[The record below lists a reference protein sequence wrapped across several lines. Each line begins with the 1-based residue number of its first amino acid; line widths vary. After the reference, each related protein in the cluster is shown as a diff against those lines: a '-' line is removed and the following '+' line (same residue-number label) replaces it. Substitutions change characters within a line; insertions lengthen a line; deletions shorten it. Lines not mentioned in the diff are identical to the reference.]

1 MPSVLVDA
9 WLPRA
14 AERHPDRPAVNAL
27 TYAELLGEVDATARR
42 LAGRGVRAGDRV
54 GIALA
59 PGEAFCIALHAVLRL
74 GAVAVPV
81 DLRLSARERERV
93 VQGTV
98 EVIDGA
104 VIGDAG
110 LRGAP
115 ARAPRPRRP
124 RHRGAHVGHERDAQG
139 GRARPTAT
147 GCGARWARPS
157 RWACDPA
164 ERWLCALPLSHVGG
178 LSIVM
183 RSAIYATTAIV
194 HERFDTDRVLDA
206 LVQEDGPTIVSLVPT
221 TLQRLLDAGLR
232 EPPALRWALLGGAP
246 ATTALQGRAAA
257 AGVPVATTY
266 GLTEACS
273 QVTTLGAPLFCTRV
287 RMAGDGE
294 ILVSGP
300 TVAGWAGSD
309 RPVLAT
315 GDLGEWRPDGALA
328 VAGRKA
334 DTIVSGGENVA
345 PAEVEAVLEAHPD
358 VVEAAVH
365 GRADPEWGEAV
376 VATVVADPDVEAE
389 ELRAWCAE
397 RLARFKVPKEIAFTV
412 ALPRTPSGKV
422 ARKDLQMSDER
433 DELIARWDT
442 MAAGWKATR
451 ANFQGAMEPVSQW
464 LVEAIHPQPGHS
476 VLELAAGLGD
486 TGLLAAQ
493 LVAPGGSVLITDG
506 SDNMVAA
513 AREHAEEVGATN
525 VELRSMQAEW
535 IDLPTASV
543 DGVICRFGYMLLLDP
558 EAALRETRR
567 VLKPGGRVA
576 LAVWD
581 DLERN
586 PWMKVL
592 REALVARGLA
602 PAAVPDGPGPFSLG
616 SEEAVAELLAT
627 AGFEDIEVSPMDLV
641 HGRREPRCLVGSGDA
656 DVDHHGRGRPRPG
669 ARGALPIA

>member
-1 MPSVLVDA
+1 MPLVLVDA

-27 TYAELLGEVDATARR
+27 TYADLLGEVDATARR
-42 LAGRGVRAGDRV
+42 LAGRGVRARDRV

-59 PGEAFCIALHAVLRL
+59 PGESFCIALHAILRL

-81 DLRLSARERERV
+81 DLRSSERERERV
-93 VQGTV
+93 VDGAV

-104 VIGDAG
+104 VIGTPASEAR
-110 LRGAP
+110 LRDRHDLDAP
-115 ARAPRPRRP
+115 AIVVHTSGTSGTPKAVELTY
-124 RHRGAHVGHERDAQG
+124 GNWLWSALGSAVALGL
-139 GRARPTAT
+139 
-147 GCGARWARPS
+147 
-157 RWACDPA
+157 DPA

-194 HERFDTDRVLDA
+194 HERFDADRVLDA
-206 LVQEDGPTIVSLVPT
+206 LAQEEGPTIVSLVPT

-232 EPPALRWALLGGAP
+232 EPPSLRWALLGGAP
-246 ATTALQGRAAA
+246 ATNALQGRAAA

-315 GDLGEWRPDGALA
+315 GDLGEWRPDGALR

-365 GRADPEWGEAV
+365 GRTDPEWGEAV
-376 VATVVADPDVEAE
+376 VATVVAAPEVEAD

-397 RLARFKVPKEIAFTV
+397 RLARFKVPKDIAFTV

-422 ARKDLQMSDER
+422 ARK
-433 DELIARWDT
+433 
-442 MAAGWKATR
+442 
-451 ANFQGAMEPVSQW
+451 
-464 LVEAIHPQPGHS
+464 
-476 VLELAAGLGD
+476 
-486 TGLLAAQ
+486 
-493 LVAPGGSVLITDG
+493 
-506 SDNMVAA
+506 
-513 AREHAEEVGATN
+513 
-525 VELRSMQAEW
+525 ELR
-535 IDLPTASV
+535 
-543 DGVICRFGYMLLLDP
+543 
-558 EAALRETRR
+558 
-567 VLKPGGRVA
+567 
-576 LAVWD
+576 
-581 DLERN
+581 
-586 PWMKVL
+586 
-592 REALVARGLA
+592 
-602 PAAVPDGPGPFSLG
+602 
-616 SEEAVAELLAT
+616 
-627 AGFEDIEVSPMDLV
+627 
-641 HGRREPRCLVGSGDA
+641 
-656 DVDHHGRGRPRPG
+656 
-669 ARGALPIA
+669 